1 MQQENA
7 LAKLEEGIL
16 DTANKLRELKQR
28 SSKSVRRVIGVKD
41 IEEDLT
47 QGHYPALT
55 SLGVD
60 LSDDFHVKALL
71 RDIVRMDKDVSSVD
85 FLSFEAENGMQL
97 LSERRVR
104 LIAGAAGV

>member
-7 LAKLEEGIL
+7 FANLEKGIL
-16 DTANKLRELKQR
+16 DTANKLRELKQQ
-28 SSKSVRRVIGVKD
+28 SSKSVRRVIGAKD

-60 LSDDFHVKALL
+60 LSDDFYVKALL

-85 FLSFEAENGMQL
+85 FLSFEAENYFQY
-97 LSERRVR
+97 R
-104 LIAGAAGV
+104 